1 MSNTK
6 KTLRS
11 NNTIGYKGVSKTKKK
26 FKATITVDRKI
37 NYLGSFDTPKE
48 AALAY
53 DRAVTHHKL
62 PAKKLNFPNGLP
74 IDDDDYDALM
84 NPTKKRKLQSDTTT
98 GYIGIGV
105 DNDTTMNS
113 TNPNKKRKSSS
124 RNTTGYRG
132 VTKKGRRFKAQLYFE
147 GTQNNLG
154 TYDTPK
160 EAAVAY
166 DRAVVQYKLPASKLN
181 FPNDYDTTTSRSED
195 DDSHSDEASGAA
207 GDKSDGEATHE
218 PSPFPQP
225 PPHWQRD
232 PRDPMDQLV
241 AAVEAQTNN

>member
-37 NYLGSFDTPKE
+37 NNLGIFETPKE

-84 NPTKKRKLQSDTTT
+84 NPTRKENFNRT
-98 GYIGIGV
+98 
-105 DNDTTMNS
+105 
-113 TNPNKKRKSSS
+113 PP
-124 RNTTGYRG
+124 
-132 VTKKGRRFKAQLYFE
+132 
-147 GTQNNLG
+147 LG
-154 TYDTPK
+154 TLELEWTMIQPRIPRTQTRKENRRPETP
-160 EAAVAY
+160 
-166 DRAVVQYKLPASKLN
+166 LG
-181 FPNDYDTTTSRSED
+181 T
-195 DDSHSDEASGAA
+195 
-207 GDKSDGEATHE
+207 
-218 PSPFPQP
+218 
-225 PPHWQRD
+225 
-232 PRDPMDQLV
+232 
-241 AAVEAQTNN
+241 VE

>member
-105 DNDTTMNS
+105 DNDTTTNS

-132 VTKKGRRFKAQLYFE
+132 VTKKGGGIKHNSILTAYRTTLVHTIHPKKQQWPTTVLSSN
-147 GTQNNLG
+147 TNLH
-154 TYDTPK
+154 
-160 EAAVAY
+160 
-166 DRAVVQYKLPASKLN
+166 S
-181 FPNDYDTTTSRSED
+181 PN
-195 DDSHSDEASGAA
+195 
-207 GDKSDGEATHE
+207 
-218 PSPFPQP
+218 
-225 PPHWQRD
+225 
-232 PRDPMDQLV
+232 
-241 AAVEAQTNN
+241 